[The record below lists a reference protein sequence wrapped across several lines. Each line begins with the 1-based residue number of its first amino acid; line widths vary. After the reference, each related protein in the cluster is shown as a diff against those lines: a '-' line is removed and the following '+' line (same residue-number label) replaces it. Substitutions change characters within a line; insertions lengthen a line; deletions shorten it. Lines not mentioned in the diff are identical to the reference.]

1 MSRLFNT
8 LEMDRDFKRSS
19 QAFPN
24 SYGPF
29 TGAQNFL
36 PWSTR
41 MDICEAAY
49 GKEL

>member
-29 TGAQNFL
+29 TGAQ
-36 PWSTR
+36 
-41 MDICEAAY
+41 
-49 GKEL
+49 ELFFCVLEVNLM